1 MKRFFYIMTICLI
14 CGTMMIPEISASER
28 GTRNGSEQRD
38 RGGRQGSQPN
48 RPSRGNNGN
57 RDNRHQD
64 NGGDKGSSYR
74 PGNNNDRNNAGGGRP
89 DNGAY
94 RPGNGNNGGN
104 NGGYRPGNNGGRP
117 DNGGYR
123 PGNGNHGGNNGG
135 YRPGNGHNHGGNG
148 GYRPD
153 HGGYRPSPGYGG
165 NHYGHINRPPQR
177 PYRPAPCPYHR
188 PAPPVHY
195 RPHCHISP
203 LQAILGVALGVAF
216 DNSVNIFLGRN
227 YYVDG
232 YADNYLYMRNLNA
245 YNYTWPDVMLYYNN
259 GYLASSQFSYST
271 SNYDGYRYN
280 NLYNQLY
287 NMYGAPAVAQSIANG
302 RRVTWWGYDNQY
314 ITLEFQSVYNYG
326 SGIRYYTNLIIG
338 Q

>member
-48 RPSRGNNGN
+48 RPSLGNNGN

-74 PGNNNDRNNAGGGRP
+74 PGNNNDRNNAGGGRH
-89 DNGAY
+89 DNGGY
-94 RPGNGNNGGN
+94 RPGNGNNHGGN
-104 NGGYRPGNNGGRP
+104 NGGYRPGNGNNGGRP

-123 PGNGNHGGNNGG
+123 PD
-135 YRPGNGHNHGGNG
+135 YGHNHGGNG

-232 YADNYLYMRNLNA
+232 YADNYLYMRNMSA

-259 GYLASSQFSYST
+259 GYLASSQFSSST

>member
-1 MKRFFYIMTICLI
+1 MKRFFYIMTICLV
-14 CGTMMIPEISASER
+14 CGAMMIPEISASER
-28 GTRNGSEQRD
+28 GSRNGSEQRD

-74 PGNNNDRNNAGGGRP
+74 PGNNGGRPDHGGRP
-89 DNGAY
+89 DNGGY
-94 RPGNGNNGGN
+94 RPGN
-104 NGGYRPGNNGGRP
+104 GNNGGRP

-123 PGNGNHGGNNGG
+123 PGNNGGRPDYGGRPDNGG
-135 YRPGNGHNHGGNG
+135 YRPGNNGGRPDYGHNHGGHD
-148 GYRPD
+148 GYHHD
-153 HGGYRPSPGYGG
+153 HGGYRPGPGYGG
-165 NHYGHINRPPQR
+165 NHYGHIHRPPQR

-216 DNSVNIFLGRN
+216 DNSVNIFLARN

-287 NMYGAPAVAQSIANG
+287 NMYGAPAVSQSIANG

-338 Q
+338 

>member
-1 MKRFFYIMTICLI
+1 MTICLV
-14 CGTMMIPEISASER
+14 CGAMMIPEISASER
-28 GTRNGSEQRD
+28 GSRNGSEQRD

-48 RPSRGNNGN
+48 RPSLGNNGN

-74 PGNNNDRNNAGGGRP
+74 PGNNNDRNNAGGGRH
-89 DNGAY
+89 DNGGY
-94 RPGNGNNGGN
+94 RPGNGNNHGGN
-104 NGGYRPGNNGGRP
+104 NGGYRPGNGNNGGRP

-123 PGNGNHGGNNGG
+123 PD
-135 YRPGNGHNHGGNG
+135 YGHNHGGNG

-232 YADNYLYMRNLNA
+232 YADNYLYMRNMSA